1 MSIDSRGICTERE
14 KVKYVLH
21 IKYENTISLKIY
33 LINCFNLQR
42 FAIQFIELSPE
53 QTLTIKF
60 LNKILN
66 LLSKIYL
73 PFNKN
78 LKAYFVLARNDC
90 KFLIDPKLL
99 NSLEGHQKI
108 LVYGDSIVQTLDKDW
123 YESRPKFSRTH
134 FKNQDYIGDLVL
146 SNFKFKSFSEI
157 RELSSQGC
165 LELIKIDNAISK
177 RYSNQY
183 NNLNV
188 PILVDQTS
196 KLLTTNKEI
205 NEKILVSILIPTDF
219 RKTKTYGIE
228 KSILSLIKNT
238 TKIEV
243 EIIVIYNK
251 NKRPEF
257 NSMLKELKSE
267 LNLKSIEYI
276 EDFNFSKVINAG
288 VEASSF
294 EFILIMNDDVIL
306 DEKSDLNHFFRHLS
320 TDHKLGS
327 IGIRL
332 FDESGRILHAGLEYR
347 HGEPQH
353 FLKGS
358 DKDFL
363 KNSHDVCREVSGC
376 TGAFLAFRK
385 KNFNEVGKM
394 NENFPLDYNDV
405 DLMLKIEK
413 YGLKNL
419 ICSKVTATHA
429 ESLTRGTTDLD
440 VINNDLNRLI
450 DIHGKLAEKDPFLYT
465 PADRVF
471 YEKN

>member
-1 MSIDSRGICTERE
+1 VGIDSPGICTERE
-14 KVKYVLH
+14 KVKYVLN
-21 IKYENTISLKIY
+21 IKYENTISLKTY
-33 LINCFNLQR
+33 LINYFNLQR
-42 FAIQFIELSPE
+42 FAIQFIEISPE
-53 QTLTIKF
+53 ETLTIKF
-60 LNKILN
+60 LNKILY

-73 PFNKN
+73 RFNKS
-78 LKAYFVLARNDC
+78 LMAYFVLARNDC
-90 KFLIDPKLL
+90 KFLIDPKLF
-99 NSLEGHQKI
+99 NTLEGDQKI
-108 LVYGDSIVQTLDKDW
+108 LLYGDSIVQTLNKDW

-134 FKNQDYIGDLVL
+134 FRSQDYIGDLVL
-146 SNFKFKSFSEI
+146 SNFEFKSFSEI

-165 LELIKIDNAISK
+165 LELEKIDNAISK
-177 RYSNQY
+177 RYSNQH

-188 PILVDQTS
+188 PILVDQIS
-196 KLLTTNKEI
+196 KFLTTNKEI
-205 NEKILVSILIPTDF
+205 NEEISISILIPTDF
-219 RKTKTYGIE
+219 KKTKTYGIE
-228 KSILSLIKNT
+228 KCILSLIRIT

-243 EIIVIYNK
+243 EIIVLYNK

-257 NSMLKELKSE
+257 NSMIKELKGES
-267 LNLKSIEYI
+267 NLKSIEYI

-288 VEASSF
+288 IDASSS
-294 EFILIMNDDVIL
+294 EYILIMNDDVIL
-306 DEKSDLNHFFRHLS
+306 DEKSDLIHFFSHLNA
-320 TDHKLGS
+320 DQKVGS

-332 FDESGRILHAGLEYR
+332 FDETGRILHAGLEYR

-363 KNSHDVCREVSGC
+363 KNSHDICREISGC

-385 KNFNEVGKM
+385 TNFNEVGKM

-405 DLMLKIEK
+405 DLMLKMEK
-413 YGLKNL
+413 HGLKNL

-429 ESLTRGTTDLD
+429 ESLTRGTTDLE

-465 PADRVF
+465 PADRIF

>member
-1 MSIDSRGICTERE
+1 M
-14 KVKYVLH
+14 
-21 IKYENTISLKIY
+21 
-33 LINCFNLQR
+33 
-42 FAIQFIELSPE
+42 
-53 QTLTIKF
+53 
-60 LNKILN
+60 
-66 LLSKIYL
+66 
-73 PFNKN
+73 
-78 LKAYFVLARNDC
+78 
-90 KFLIDPKLL
+90 
-99 NSLEGHQKI
+99 
-108 LVYGDSIVQTLDKDW
+108 
-123 YESRPKFSRTH
+123 
-134 FKNQDYIGDLVL
+134 NQDYIGDLVL
-146 SNFKFKSFSEI
+146 SSFEFKSFSEI
-157 RELSSQGC
+157 RELSLQGC
-165 LELIKIDNAISK
+165 LELEKIDNAVSK
-177 RYSNQY
+177 RYSKQH

-188 PILVDQTS
+188 PILVDKIS
-196 KLLTTNKEI
+196 ELLVTNDKIYQEI
-205 NEKILVSILIPTDF
+205 SVSILIPTDF

-228 KSILSLIKNT
+228 KSILSLMRNT

-243 EIIVIYNK
+243 EIIVLYNK
-251 NKRPEF
+251 NKRQEF
-257 NSMLKELKSE
+257 NHMIKEFEGE
-267 LNLKSIEYI
+267 LNIKSIEYY

-288 VEASSF
+288 VDASSF

-306 DEKSDLNHFFRHLS
+306 DDKSDLIHFFRHLS

-332 FDESGRILHAGLEYR
+332 FDETARILHAGLEYR

-358 DKDFL
+358 DKNFL
-363 KNSHDVCREVSGC
+363 KNVHDNCREISGC

-385 KNFNEVGKM
+385 TNFNEVGKM

-465 PADRVF
+465 PAERVF